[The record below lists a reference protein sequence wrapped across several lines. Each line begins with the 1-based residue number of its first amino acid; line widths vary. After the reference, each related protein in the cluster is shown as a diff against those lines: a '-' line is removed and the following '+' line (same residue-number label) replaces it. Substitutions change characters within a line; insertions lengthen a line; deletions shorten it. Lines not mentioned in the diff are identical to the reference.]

1 MSGMVMM
8 MVFCLEMTHLGRTR
22 LMIVSGSHRPAA
34 RRHGRGY
41 GQPNGKKRMEG
52 ANRMLHDSR
61 HIYHTSSIY

>member
-1 MSGMVMM
+1 MAAMVMM
-8 MVFCLEMTHLGRTR
+8 MAFCLDMTHLSRAR

-34 RRHGRGY
+34 RRHGRGD

-52 ANRMLHDSR
+52 ANRMLHDVR